1 MKRYRVQVN
10 GKVYDVGIEEADGSV
25 SVSAAPSHPSAPA
38 PVPADSA
45 VQTAAAASGDEVI
58 VSPMP
63 GKIVSIAV
71 KKGQAVK
78 EGDLILVLE
87 AMKMENEIYC
97 GRGGT
102 VKEIAV
108 SEGATV
114 NTGDTMAIVG

>member
-1 MKRYRVQVN
+1 MKKFRVHVN
-10 GKVYDVGIEEADGSV
+10 GKAYEVEVEEIGDSSV
-25 SVSAAPSHPSAPA
+25 AAPKPAAAPA
-38 PVPADSA
+38 PEVPKPS
-45 VQTAAAASGDEVI
+45 AASGDEVI

>member
-1 MKRYRVQVN
+1 MKRYRIRVN
-10 GKVYDVGIEEADGSV
+10 GKVYDVEIEEAGGSV
-25 SVSAAPSHPSAPA
+25 SVNTSQSVSAVPAPA
-38 PVPADSA
+38 TVDSA
-45 VQTAAAASGDEVI
+45 VQAAPAASGDEVI